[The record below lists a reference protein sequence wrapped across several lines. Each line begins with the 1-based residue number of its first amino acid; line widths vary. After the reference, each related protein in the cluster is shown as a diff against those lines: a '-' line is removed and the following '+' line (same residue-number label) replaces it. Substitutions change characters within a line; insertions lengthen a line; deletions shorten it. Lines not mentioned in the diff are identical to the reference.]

1 MLKKIAG
8 FIVDKRKLLLIAAV
22 VICVISAVLLTQV
35 EVNDDM
41 TKYLAD
47 DSPMKIG
54 LDIMNEEFPAAPT
67 VQSVRVMFE
76 NLPEGEWATVLERLE
91 KMEFVSSV
99 TYDENS
105 KYHNKDG
112 YTLYVLNTDYA
123 YDSEEFAAIETALE
137 EGVSGYDYQWRSNE
151 IAAMPDLPIWILL
164 AAVGILLIIL
174 FVMCGSWIEPLL
186 FLGVIGVAVLINMGT
201 NIVLGSVSTITFSI
215 ASILQLVLSM
225 DYSIILINRYRQE
238 KQKSRDNIKAM
249 KKAIRRAFPSIAS
262 SAMTTVVGLLALV
275 FMSFKIGMD
284 LGIVLAKGVAV
295 SMLCVVTILPGIIL
309 ACDKLI
315 VKTSKK
321 ELHIPTG
328 GAGRLSYRLRHIIA
342 GVFVVLFVGSY
353 ILQGMTGIVYT
364 LADEDPIADVF
375 PTESQ
380 LVVVYETKDEA
391 MISELAA
398 EVEKDE
404 NVVSVMG
411 YSTMLNRPYTSDKLL
426 TAVSAMAG
434 DVPLDES
441 VIKMLYYDYYTGGET
456 GKITVGDFLKFVSE
470 NVVGNELFAS
480 YIDADKMGD
489 SLDMIGNFTDAKA
502 LTTPMNSRK
511 ISEFFGMPEKD
522 IRDLYLLYFT
532 TNGGVDTGTMSV
544 PVFADFVLNEVSQNK
559 TYSAFFDE
567 ETKAQLS
574 SLSMFTK
581 PEELTKPVT
590 YTQIAEFLGQDE
602 ETARMLFAYYHAF
615 ENGRLNTIRL
625 LSMMNEINAETAK
638 DYKLSVQTVV
648 NFLSDNKESLG
659 DMMDEAQAAQIATA
673 KTMVNACVEGT
684 QYKPGEL
691 AALTG
696 MEKSQAQQLY
706 LLYVSSHGDTSSWKM
721 SVEQFIAFLNSD
733 VLTNPDYAS
742 MIDGETASLLTSA
755 KTLVSA
761 VISGKEYSAA
771 EMSDMLG
778 GMSDM
783 LIPEMMELAYIFK
796 AGIDSSDPEWTMS
809 IEQMF
814 NHLVNDMVKDPRFD
828 AVIDTSTR
836 DMLSSAQ
843 TQLSDGKLQ
852 LVSPDYSRMIINNV
866 YPDESEETTAFIEN
880 LHATLGESLSGEYY
894 LVGNSAMNYE
904 MQQTFD
910 KELLFITA
918 LTIIAIFIVVAITF
932 RSLVVPAVLVLLVQ
946 CGVYITVAFLGLQG
960 STIYY
965 LALLIVECILMGS
978 TIDYGILFTN
988 YYRESRRKMPKKES
1002 LEAAYA
1008 GSIHTIMTSGLIMI
1022 LVTAI
1027 VGKFFENPT
1036 IGQICTTISIGS
1048 FSAVLLILVVL
1059 PGMLGSLD
1067 RFVAGKDRLKP
1078 EKKKDDIKQKR

>member
-1 MLKKIAG
+1 MLKKLAG
-8 FIVDKRKLLLIAAV
+8 FIVDKRKLLLVVAAV
-22 VICVISAVLLTQV
+22 VCVISAVLLTQV
-35 EVNDDM
+35 EVNEDM

-54 LDIMNEEFPAAPT
+54 LDIMNEEFPEAPT
-67 VQSVRVMFE
+67 TQSVRVMFE
-76 NLPEGEWATVLERLE
+76 NLPEGEWATVLGRLE
-91 KMEFVSSV
+91 KMEYVSSV
-99 TYDENS
+99 AYDENS
-105 KYHNKDG
+105 RFHNNDG

-123 YDSEEFAAIETALE
+123 YDSEEFAAIEAALE
-137 EGVSGYDYQWRSNE
+137 DGVSGYDYQWRSNE
-151 IAAMPDLPIWILL
+151 LAAMPDLPIWIIL

-186 FLGVIGVAVLINMGT
+186 FLAVIGVAVLINMGT

-238 KQKSRDNIKAM
+238 KQKSNDNIKAM
-249 KKAIRRAFPSIAS
+249 KKALRRAFPSIAS

-284 LGIVLAKGVAV
+284 LGVVLAKGVAI
-295 SMLCVVTILPGIIL
+295 SMLCVVTILPGVIL

-315 VKTSKK
+315 VKTAKK

-328 GAGRLSYRLRHIIA
+328 GAGRLSYRLRHIVA
-342 GVFVVLFVGSY
+342 AVFVVLFVGSY
-353 ILQGMTGIVYT
+353 ILQSMTGIVYT
-364 LADEDPIADVF
+364 LKDEDPIADVF

-380 LVVVYETKDEA
+380 LVVVYETKDEEA
-391 MISELAA
+391 VAKLASEI
-398 EVEKDE
+398 EKDE

-426 TAVSAMAG
+426 TAVAGMAG

-480 YIDADKMGD
+480 YIDADKMGE

-502 LTTPMNSRK
+502 LTTPMNSK
-511 ISEFFGMPEKD
+511 EISALFGMPEKD

-544 PVFADFVLNEVSQNK
+544 PVFADFVLNEVSQNE

-581 PEELTKPVT
+581 PDELTKPVT
-590 YTQIAEFLGQDE
+590 YTEIAEFLGQDE

-625 LSMMNEINAETAK
+625 LSMMNSINVESAQ

-648 NFLSDNKESLG
+648 NFLSDNKDSLG

-673 KTMVNACVEGT
+673 KTMVNACIDGT
-684 QYKPGEL
+684 EYKPGEL

-706 LLYVSSHGDTSSWKM
+706 LLYLSGHGDTSSWKM
-721 SVEQFIAFLNSD
+721 SVEQFISFLNSD

-742 MIDGETASLLTSA
+742 MIDGEAASMLTSA
-755 KTLVSA
+755 QT
-761 VISGKEYSAA
+761 VISSVIDGKEYSAA
-771 EMSDMLG
+771 EMSEMLG

-783 LIPEMMELAYIFK
+783 LTPEMMELAYIFK

-852 LVSPDYSRMIINNV
+852 LVSPDYSRMIINNI
-866 YPDESEETTAFIEN
+866 YLDESPETTAFFDN
-880 LHATLGESLSGEYY
+880 LHATLKENLSGEYY
-894 LVGNSAMNYE
+894 LIGNSAMNYE

-910 KELLFITA
+910 KELIFITA

-988 YYRESRRKMPKKES
+988 YYRESRRKLPKKES

-1008 GSIHTIMTSGLIMI
+1008 GSIHTVMTSGLIMI

>member
-8 FIVDKRKLLLIAAV
+8 FIVDKRKLLLIAAA

-164 AAVGILLIIL
+164 AAVGILLVIL
-174 FVMCGSWIEPLL
+174 FIMCGSWIEPLL

-249 KKAIRRAFPSIAS
+249 KKALRRASPSIAS

-284 LGIVLAKGVAV
+284 LGVVLAKGVAV

-315 VKTSKK
+315 VKTAKK

-353 ILQGMTGIVYT
+353 ILQNMTGIVYT

-375 PTESQ
+375 PPESQ
-380 LVVVYETKDEA
+380 LVVVYETKDEEA
-391 MISELAA
+391 VANLAA
-398 EVEKDE
+398 EVEKNE

-426 TAVSAMAG
+426 TAVVGMAG

-480 YIDADKMGD
+480 YIDAEQMGD

-502 LTTPMNSRK
+502 LTTPMNSRE
-511 ISEFFGMPEKD
+511 ISELFGMPEKD

-544 PVFADFVLNEVSQNK
+544 SVFADFVLNEVSQNK

-590 YTQIAEFLGQDE
+590 YSEIAEFLGQDE

-755 KTLVSA
+755 KTVVSA

-771 EMSDMLG
+771 EMSEMLG

-783 LIPEMMELAYIFK
+783 LTPEMMELAYIFK

-880 LHATLGESLSGEYY
+880 LHATLGEKLSGEYY

-1002 LEAAYA
+1002 LEVAYA